1 MNDNKFNYYDINDN
15 WTDYKS
21 NLNAED
27 CQKSCRSSSS
37 CLFAIHFYKD
47 QSPADR
53 KPIRGAKN
61 NTCILRNE
69 FNIQYGTQKDS
80 STNIYYLTGNYSLPL
95 ILFEYLL
102 KYSFK

>member
-1 MNDNKFNYYDINDN
+1 MKDNKFNYYDIPDG
-15 WTDYKS
+15 WMDYKS
-21 NLNAED
+21 NLD
-27 CQKSCRSSSS
+27 YRQCQQLCRQNLS

-53 KPIRGAKN
+53 KPIRGARN

-95 ILFEYLL
+95 IVFDYLF
-102 KYSFK
+102 